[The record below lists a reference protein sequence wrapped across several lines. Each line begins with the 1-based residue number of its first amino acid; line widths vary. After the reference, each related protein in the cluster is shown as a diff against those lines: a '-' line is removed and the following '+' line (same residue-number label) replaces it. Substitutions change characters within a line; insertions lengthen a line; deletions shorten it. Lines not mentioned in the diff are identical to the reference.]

1 VIAGQWTGGR
11 AKLGERWVLV
21 SRALALLW
29 VMMLS
34 VAVAYGQTV
43 SLLVAHDLVA
53 AHNMA
58 RAKVGSPP
66 LVWSDKLAQAAQRW
80 ADHLMATRRF
90 EPQANSPYGENLFLV
105 AGGTMAP
112 TEVVRAWLAEA
123 RDYDR
128 YTNRCIGVCGHFTQA
143 IWRTTRE
150 VGCGTAFDG
159 YRQIWVCEYD
169 PPGNIAGMSPY

>member
-1 VIAGQWTGGR
+1 M
-11 AKLGERWVLV
+11 LG
-21 SRALALLW
+21 SRALALFWLMT
-29 VMMLS
+29 VSMG
-34 VAVAYGQTV
+34 VACGQTV
-43 SLLVAHDLVA
+43 SLLVAHDLLA

-66 LVWSDKLAQAAQRW
+66 LTWSDPLARAAQTW

-90 EPQANSPYGENLFLV
+90 ETQPNNPYGENLFLV
-105 AGGTMAP
+105 TGGTMAP
-112 TEVVRAWLAEA
+112 TQVVRTWLAEV

-128 YTNRCIGVCGHFTQA
+128 ATNRCTGVCGRYTQA
-143 IWRTTRE
+143 VWRTTRE

-169 PPGNIAGMSPY
+169 PPGNISGRSPY